1 MGLWVARG
9 RPPSGSLFRLG
20 LGPRLAVGL
29 EPGAREARRVD
40 GVAAKAVAVPRE
52 EVAKDLGGARALGPP
67 EGKQQL
73 RREGGEGTRRGRWR
87 TGAVRGQRRAAPPTV
102 GPGHREK
109 LWPRHEALWH
119 EEWRTWCSA
128 LEKRQRMT
136 HRESSKDATQPSD
149 GSSSRMRARTN
160 RFMFSAEAGR
170 RTSPVGTA
178 RGCGLHALMRDLVCA
193 LPKVAKVRAGAVGP
207 KAAVCAIMSTQNMAA
222 GREARILMDQQ
233 AAG

>member
-1 MGLWVARG
+1 MAHGRRAR
-9 RPPSGSLFRLG
+9 PAP
-20 LGPRLAVGL
+20 
-29 EPGAREARRVD
+29 
-40 GVAAKAVAVPRE
+40 
-52 EVAKDLGGARALGPP
+52 
-67 EGKQQL
+67 
-73 RREGGEGTRRGRWR
+73 
-87 TGAVRGQRRAAPPTV
+87 RRAADR

-207 KAAVCAIMSTQNMAA
+207 KAAVCAIMSAQNMAA